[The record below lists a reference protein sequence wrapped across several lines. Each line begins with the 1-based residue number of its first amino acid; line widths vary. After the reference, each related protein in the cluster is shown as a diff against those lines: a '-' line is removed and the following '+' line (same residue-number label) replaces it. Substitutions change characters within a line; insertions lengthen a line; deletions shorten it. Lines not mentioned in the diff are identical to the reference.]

1 MHEVIR
7 AELHRTVRDRL
18 DENDQRYTAGRR
30 AVVDALAAADGP
42 ITLPELI
49 ERSPT
54 LAQSSAYRNLAVM
67 EEVGVVRRLVH
78 GADHARYELAEDLT
92 EHHHHL
98 ICERCG
104 TVRDVTLTAE
114 LERRLD
120 TAFDG
125 LAIDAGFEPR
135 DHTIDIYGVCAD
147 CRAAEQRVAERRR
160 GA

>member
-1 MHEVIR
+1 MIR

-30 AVVDALAAADGP
+30 AVVDALVAADGP

-49 ERSPT
+49 ERAPT

-78 GADHARYELAEDLT
+78 GSDHARYELAEDLT

-98 ICERCG
+98 ICEQCG

-120 TAFDG
+120 AAFDD
-125 LAIDAGFEPR
+125 LARDAGFDPR
-135 DHTIDIYGVCAD
+135 HHTIDIYGLCAD
-147 CRAAEQRVAERRR
+147 CRAAARASRRR

>member
-1 MHEVIR
+1 VSLAGR

-18 DENDQRYTAGRR
+18 DESDQRYTAGRR
-30 AVVDALAAADGP
+30 AVVDALAVADGP

-49 ERSPT
+49 DRAPT

-67 EEVGVVRRLVH
+67 EEVGIVRRLVH
-78 GADHARYELAEDLT
+78 GSDHARYELAEDLT

-104 TVRDVTLTAE
+104 TVRDVTLTLD

-125 LAIDAGFEPR
+125 LARSEGFVPAH
-135 DHTIDIYGVCAD
+135 HTIDIYGLCAD
-147 CRAAEQRVAERRR
+147 CRR
-160 GA
+160 